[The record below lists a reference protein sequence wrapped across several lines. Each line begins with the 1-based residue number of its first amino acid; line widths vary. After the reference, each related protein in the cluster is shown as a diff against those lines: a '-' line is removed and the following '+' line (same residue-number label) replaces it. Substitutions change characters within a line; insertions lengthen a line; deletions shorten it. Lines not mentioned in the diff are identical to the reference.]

1 MLIPNWIKG
10 KDVALDVTVVNA
22 LQAALVNQA
31 AVHPGHA
38 LVSRFNEKMAKHG
51 ETCRSG
57 MVFVPLPVETLG
69 GWHEQAVIQIKRMGA
84 ALARNTGQDEAD
96 KTRHLFQQ

>member
-1 MLIPNWIKG
+1 MPIPNWIKG
-10 KDVALDVTVVNA
+10 KDVALDVTVVNP

-51 ETCRSG
+51 EPCRKAG
-57 MVFVPLPVETLG
+57 MVFVP
-69 GWHEQAVIQIKRMGA
+69 R
-84 ALARNTGQDEAD
+84 R
-96 KTRHLFQQ
+96 